1 MFLTLSH
8 PSVSCRG
15 EGDAPAATPAEPAM
29 PDAGQTPDPT
39 LKETLLKAVA
49 ERSRR
54 AESSVVRSMAEQN
67 GVPEDTLSNLL
78 TQARAEQAEDLPPEV
93 RKRVETA
100 DHLLLLA
107 EVKSVGTE
115 LGLVDA
121 EVALQ
126 LMDPATVSVTEN
138 GTVTGVREALETLKQ
153 RKGYL
158 FAAPARGA
166 WAQRVSAGGAQPLTG
181 VEEAFYRKNPG
192 LRKG

>member
-1 MFLTLSH
+1 MFQNLSH
-8 PSVSCRG
+8 PSIPCRG
-15 EGDAPAATPAEPAM
+15 EGDAPAANPASSE
-29 PDAGQTPDPT
+29 TPDDPQAPDSA

-67 GVPEDTLSNLL
+67 GVPEDTLSGLL
-78 TQARAEQAEDLPPEV
+78 TQARAEQAETLPPEV

-100 DHLLLLA
+100 DHRLLLA

-121 EVALQ
+121 EVAVQ
-126 LMDPATVSVTEN
+126 LMDPAAVTVEEN

-158 FAAPARGA
+158 FAPPARGA

-192 LRKG
+192 LRK

>member
-1 MFLTLSH
+1 
-8 PSVSCRG
+8 
-15 EGDAPAATPAEPAM
+15 M

-67 GVPEDTLSNLL
+67 GVPEDTLSDLL

-126 LMDPATVSVTEN
+126 LMGPRHGIGYGKRHGHRVTR
-138 GTVTGVREALETLKQ
+138 VAWKPLKQ
-153 RKGYL
+153 RPGYC
-158 FAAPARGA
+158 FAPAAAARGP
-166 WAQRVSAGGAQPLTG
+166 AGIRRRRTALNRRGGELLPQ
-181 VEEAFYRKNPG
+181 KPG

>member
-1 MFLTLSH
+1 MFLNLSH
-8 PSVSCRG
+8 PSVPCCG
-15 EGDAPAATPAEPAM
+15 EGDAPAANPASSE
-29 PDAGQTPDPT
+29 TPDDPQAPDSA

-67 GVPEDTLSNLL
+67 GVPEDTLSDLL
-78 TQARAEQAEDLPPEV
+78 TQARAEQAENLPPEV

-100 DHLLLLA
+100 DHRLLLA
-107 EVKSVGTE
+107 EVKSVGSE

-121 EVALQ
+121 EVAVQ
-126 LMDPATVSVTEN
+126 LMDPAAVTVEEN

-158 FAAPARGA
+158 FAPPARGA
-166 WAQRVSAGGAQPLTG
+166 WAQRVSAGGVQPLTG

-192 LRKG
+192 LRK